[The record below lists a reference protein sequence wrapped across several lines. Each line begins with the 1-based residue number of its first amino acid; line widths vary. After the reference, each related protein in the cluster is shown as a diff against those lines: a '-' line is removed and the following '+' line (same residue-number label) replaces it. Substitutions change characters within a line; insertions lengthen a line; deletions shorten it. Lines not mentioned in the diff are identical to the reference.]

1 MYPYLVD
8 TDTKIIKYRI
18 NKILKLKNK
27 KEYHVSTDN
36 KKQRQPCSGC
46 LVYKKPHR

>member
-36 KKQRQPCSGC
+36 RVGGK
-46 LVYKKPHR
+46 H